1 MNIRAELFNLNKKQ
15 IDLVFEINKRDL
27 GYTVSAND
35 MSSALRGLPRP
46 KFDKIRADSEMIINE
61 WKAAASP

>member
-35 MSSALRGLPRP
+35 MSSALREHLRP
-46 KFDKIRADSEMIINE
+46 E
-61 WKAAASP
+61 